1 MSSESTPIFL
11 SAFGSAPATSPRPPV
26 FEYGTASA
34 EMIATR
40 ISKRLILRDY
50 FINGSLRRHFVDR
63 KTFRPYAFV
72 NRMERSDEII
82 EVLREI
88 RDINREHLDDYKAA
102 AERSI
107 ELQQRAVRRAESI
120 GKVYRIALIVT
131 AVLIGGV
138 IVLIFYL
145 MSFLRR

>member
-1 MSSESTPIFL
+1 
-11 SAFGSAPATSPRPPV
+11 
-26 FEYGTASA
+26 
-34 EMIATR
+34 
-40 ISKRLILRDY
+40 
-50 FINGSLRRHFVDR
+50 
-63 KTFRPYAFV
+63 
-72 NRMERSDEII
+72 MERSDEII

-88 RDINREHLDDYKAA
+88 RDINREHLNDYKAA